1 MLPRQRQ
8 YGIFA
13 DDLIYYNQMGG
24 AGISTIGDLLTTAG
38 RKLEDITKALGKAVV
53 NFKLADIGRLTG
65 AIKTKVFILVSK
77 SLDNPRV
84 QRLFIDT
91 FQSPSILKRFPPV
104 ILNKLP
110 VETLAK
116 LDVTTLS
123 VKIQDDVLQSLRN
136 INPKLADEIDVFKLN
151 NNLTKLNQQLTDLKN
166 LQIPNT
172 DDLDSIAKIAGDANP
187 GTVSRADN
195 VAEFNP
201 TLKADD
207 ELDSLIKSLN
217 DGKANKLPEDGPVK
231 LPEDGA
237 KIATPEQIADLKN
250 ISGPE
255 LAKTPS
261 GSATDGTLKVETP
274 TTAKIDQ
281 AGWLSRNK
289 GKIIVG
295 GVTVGAGIY
304 GGFALDNFLK
314 KNDTQFDIIQMELDK
329 NDPDTSIWFYY
340 SVKAENNFELTTNNW
355 ILLEK
360 NDAVPQIPIDKIYKV
375 AEVDNTARKIKILLN
390 KTEMPTS
397 IGHTGS
403 FRYQT
408 TYGNQLI
415 ETASDVAKG
424 LGSGATQVATGLL
437 GGILE
442 SLGLSKTAFFGG
454 LIGIIVIIVILIVLF
469 MVLKN
474 RSGGE

>member
-13 DDLIYYNQMGG
+13 DDLIYYEQMGG
-24 AGISTIGDLLTTAG
+24 AVTTIADDIGTLLNKTGTQLDKAS
-38 RKLEDITKALGKAVV
+38 LALGESMINTIKKI
-53 NFKLADIGRLTG
+53 KLTELPTLTGQIRNVASNLLSRLMSSSAALKQTMIETFSLPSLYGRLP
-65 AIKTKVFILVSK
+65 KK
-77 SLDNPRV
+77 
-84 QRLFIDT
+84 
-91 FQSPSILKRFPPV
+91 
-104 ILNKLP
+104 ILNVFP
-110 VETLAK
+110 VSQLAK
-116 LDVTTLS
+116 VDPAILANKLDAKNFLVI
-123 VKIQDDVLQSLRN
+123 KRDFPDVAEAIVR
-136 INPKLADEIDVFKLN
+136 E
-151 NNLTKLNQQLTDLKN
+151 KN
-166 LQIPNT
+166 MVG
-172 DDLDSIAKIAGDANP
+172 AGDAAIEKVFKDNEILDDLADDAIKQTDGAKPPVPTSPVP
-187 GTVSRADN
+187 GTV
-195 VAEFNP
+195 
-201 TLKADD
+201 
-207 ELDSLIKSLN
+207 
-217 DGKANKLPEDGPVK
+217 PVK
-231 LPEDGA
+231 PPLPT
-237 KIATPEQIADLKN
+237 TPSPGSVKN
-250 ISGPE
+250 PVKVTAEELNEITKTIDPE
-255 LAKTPS
+255 LAAKAPS
-261 GSATDGTLKVETP
+261 GSKADGTLKVETAES
-274 TTAKIDQ
+274 AKIDQ
-281 AGWLSRNK
+281 AGWYAKMKANK
-289 GKIIVG
+289 GKILIG
-295 GVTVGAGIY
+295 GVTLGAAAY

-360 NDAVPQIPIDKIYKV
+360 NDAVPQIPIDKIYKI

-408 TYGNQLI
+408 TYSNQLI

-474 RSGGE
+474 RGGGE